1 MRTVAW
7 ARAHAADLLDALM
20 VAALAG
26 TSQYEVWVGPLFQD
40 VAGPRLANAVLLAM
54 LCVPLLWR
62 RSHPTLVFA
71 VVILALAAQS
81 EVEVQNGVV
90 ARSDQ
95 GTLQGWVVALIAFY
109 SLAAYATPRR
119 AAVAGLLGGAGWI
132 ADDLRELLPG
142 TIALED
148 TIPAWFI
155 LAAAWGMGYAL
166 HGRQAE
172 VGELTDRA
180 DRLERE
186 REAALAT
193 ERARIAR
200 DLHDV
205 VAHSLSVMIVQAQA
219 AERVL
224 EGEETSA
231 RDALASIDSTGRQA
245 MVEMRRLV
253 GMLRD
258 DGEPSLAPRPG
269 LGQLPALVEQMR
281 DAGLPVDLEVQGE
294 PRPMAPGV
302 DLSAYR
308 IVQEALTNTLKH
320 AGPARAQV
328 VVRFGAHDME
338 LEVSDDGRGA
348 GGGTAATAWS
358 GCASGSPCTAAS
370 WRAGRATGAG
380 SRCGPSCRREG
391 EH

>member
-7 ARAHAADLLDALM
+7 VRAHAADLLDALI
-20 VAALAG
+20 VVVLAG

-40 VAGPRLANAVLLAM
+40 VAGPRLANAALLALM
-54 LCVPLLWR
+54 CVPLLWR

-71 VVILALAAQS
+71 VVLLALAVQS
-81 EVEVQNGVV
+81 EVEVQAGVI

-109 SLAAYATPRR
+109 SVAAHATPRR

-155 LAAAWGMGYAL
+155 LAAAWGLGYAL
-166 HGRQAE
+166 HGRVAE
-172 VGELTDRA
+172 VSELTDRA

-186 REAALAT
+186 REAAVAA

-224 EGEETSA
+224 EGEEASA

-253 GMLRD
+253 GLLRD
-258 DGEPSLAPRPG
+258 DDQPSLAPRPG
-269 LGQLPALVEQMR
+269 LAQLPALAEQMR
-281 DAGLPVDLEVQGE
+281 DAGLPVDLVVQGE
-294 PRPMAPGV
+294 PRPVAPGV

-308 IVQEALTNTLKH
+308 IVQEALTNALKH
-320 AGPARAQV
+320 AGPARARV
-328 VVRFGAHDME
+328 VVRFGAHEME

-348 GGGTAATAWS
+348 HGGDGGHGLVGMRERVALY
-358 GCASGSPCTAAS
+358 GGELESGSANGRGFTV
-370 WRAGRATGAG
+370 RAKLPA
-380 SRCGPSCRREG
+380 
-391 EH
+391 

>member
-1 MRTVAW
+1 M
-7 ARAHAADLLDALM
+7 
-20 VAALAG
+20 
-26 TSQYEVWVGPLFQD
+26 
-40 VAGPRLANAVLLAM
+40 
-54 LCVPLLWR
+54 
-62 RSHPTLVFA
+62 
-71 VVILALAAQS
+71 
-81 EVEVQNGVV
+81 
-90 ARSDQ
+90 
-95 GTLQGWVVALIAFY
+95 ALIAFY

-269 LGQLPALVEQMR
+269 LGQLAGAGRADARRRPA
-281 DAGLPVDLEVQGE
+281 G
-294 PRPMAPGV
+294 RP
-302 DLSAYR
+302 
-308 IVQEALTNTLKH
+308 
-320 AGPARAQV
+320 
-328 VVRFGAHDME
+328 
-338 LEVSDDGRGA
+338 RGA
-348 GGGTAATAWS
+348 GR
-358 GCASGSPCTAAS
+358 ASPDGARRRPVGLPH
-370 WRAGRATGAG
+370 RAGGADEHAQARRARAGPGRRALRRTRHGARG
-380 SRCGPSCRREG
+380 QR
-391 EH
+391 

>member
-7 ARAHAADLLDALM
+7 ARSHAADLLDALI
-20 VAALAG
+20 VAVLGG
-26 TSQYEVWVGPLFQD
+26 TSQYEVWVGPLFQE
-40 VAGPRLANAVLLAM
+40 VAGPRLANAVLLALM
-54 LCVPLLWR
+54 CAPLLWR

-71 VVILALAAQS
+71 VVLLALAVQS
-81 EVEVQNGVV
+81 EVEVQAGVV

-172 VGELTDRA
+172 VSELTDRA

-186 REAALAT
+186 REAAVAT

-224 EGEETSA
+224 EGKEASA
-231 RDALASIDSTGRQA
+231 REALASIDATGRQA

-258 DGEPSLAPRPG
+258 HDEPSLAPRPG
-269 LGQLPALVEQMR
+269 LGQLPSLVEQMR
-281 DAGLPVDLEVQGE
+281 DAGLPVDVEVRGE
-294 PRPMAPGV
+294 PRPLAPGV

-308 IVQEALTNTLKH
+308 IVQEALTNALRH
-320 AGPARAQV
+320 AGPARARV
-328 VVRFGAHDME
+328 VVRFDAHE
-338 LEVSDDGRGA
+338 LQLEVSDDGRGA
-348 GGGTAATAWS
+348 DGGDGGHGLVGMRERVALY
-358 GCASGSPCTAAS
+358 GGDLESGSRNGRGFTV
-370 WRAGRATGAG
+370 RAKLPA
-380 SRCGPSCRREG
+380 
-391 EH
+391 